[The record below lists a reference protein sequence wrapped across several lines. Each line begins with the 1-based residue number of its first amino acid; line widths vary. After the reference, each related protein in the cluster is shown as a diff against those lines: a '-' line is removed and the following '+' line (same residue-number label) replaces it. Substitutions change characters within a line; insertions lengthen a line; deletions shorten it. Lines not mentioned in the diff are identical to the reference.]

1 MIAAS
6 PETMAVAMKILRTLL
21 AGCLLL
27 LLNSA
32 VVANTQEDKNESI
45 KPAQQDEAKPDTA
58 KPQEPLPPQEEKR
71 TQEEKNKQGKDR
83 EKPATEQK
91 NQQND
96 ETRNARNAQGKEQN
110 EQKEQNRASAQGDE
124 RNRKQASQRIPEEK
138 FRASFGREHHFRV
151 SQPVV
156 VEGRPRFQ
164 YSGYWFEFI
173 ETWPAD
179 WSYSDDCY
187 IDYIDGQYFLIDLL
201 HPGVRLAV
209 IVVL

>member
-1 MIAAS
+1 M
-6 PETMAVAMKILRTLL
+6 EVAMKILRMLL
-21 AGCLLL
+21 AGCLFLF
-27 LLNSA
+27 LNSA
-32 VVANTQEDKNESI
+32 VVANAQEDKNESI

-96 ETRNARNAQGKEQN
+96 ETRNAQNAQGKEKN
-110 EQKEQNRASAQGDE
+110 DQNRASVPGDQH
-124 RNRKQASQRIPEEK
+124 NGKQASQRIPEEK

-156 VEGRPRFQ
+156 VQGRPRFQ
-164 YSGYWFEFI
+164 YSGYWFEFVDV
-173 ETWPAD
+173 WPAG

-187 IDYIDGQYFLIDLL
+187 IDYIDGQYFLINVL
-201 HPGVRLAV
+201 HPGVRLALV
-209 IVVL
+209 VVVL

>member
-1 MIAAS
+1 
-6 PETMAVAMKILRTLL
+6 MKVLRTIL

-32 VVANTQEDKNESI
+32 VVANAQDDKNESI
-45 KPAQQDEAKPDTA
+45 KPAQDEAKPGTA
-58 KPQEPLPPQEEKR
+58 KPQEPLPPEEEKR
-71 TQEEKNKQGKDR
+71 TQEERNKQGKDR
-83 EKPATEQK
+83 EKPAREQ
-91 NQQND
+91 NTPQND

-110 EQKEQNRASAQGDE
+110 EQKEQNRASTQGDE

-173 ETWPAD
+173 DAWPAD

-187 IDYIDGQYFLIDLL
+187 LDYIDGQYYLIDLL